1 MDPLLF
7 DSATRLAAK
16 IRAGEVSSE
25 RAVGVHI
32 EHARRTHARIH
43 AIVADRFD
51 AAMNEA
57 RKADAR
63 MAREGRDGLPPLFG
77 VPCSVK
83 ECFAFEGMPQ
93 SAGLVARRHFRA
105 ASDAPTVARLR
116 AAGAIPMGVTNTSE
130 LCMWMETSN
139 RLYGTT
145 NNPYDATRTAGGS
158 SGGEGAL
165 VGAGAAP
172 FGLGSDIGGSIRMPA
187 FFNGVFGH
195 KPTPGLV
202 PNGGQFPSAHGEGQR
217 LLCTGPLA
225 RRGEDLWPILDILA
239 GPGTL
244 TGHPSDVD
252 LRGLVVL
259 DVSNNGRLRVSDEL
273 RTAQA
278 RAARALG
285 RRGAKVR
292 AWSSPLLRHSIEIWA
307 VLMSDAGGPT
317 FAEIMGE
324 GREVPAAR
332 ELGRWALGR
341 SEHTFAAIALALLEK
356 VPALKGE
363 KAREFGAMAAE
374 LRREIEDALGERGV
388 LLFPPY
394 PRTAPRHNTPLL
406 FPIQWM
412 YTAIFNA
419 LELPATAVPLG
430 LGEEGLPLGVQVVS
444 APRKDA
450 VTIAVARALE
460 EEFGGWVMPS

>member
-139 RLYGTT
+139 RL
-145 NNPYDATRTAGGS
+145 
-158 SGGEGAL
+158 
-165 VGAGAAP
+165 
-172 FGLGSDIGGSIRMPA
+172 
-187 FFNGVFGH
+187 
-195 KPTPGLV
+195 
-202 PNGGQFPSAHGEGQR
+202 
-217 LLCTGPLA
+217 
-225 RRGEDLWPILDILA
+225 
-239 GPGTL
+239 
-244 TGHPSDVD
+244 
-252 LRGLVVL
+252 
-259 DVSNNGRLRVSDEL
+259 
-273 RTAQA
+273 
-278 RAARALG
+278 
-285 RRGAKVR
+285 
-292 AWSSPLLRHSIEIWA
+292 
-307 VLMSDAGGPT
+307 
-317 FAEIMGE
+317 
-324 GREVPAAR
+324 
-332 ELGRWALGR
+332 
-341 SEHTFAAIALALLEK
+341 
-356 VPALKGE
+356 
-363 KAREFGAMAAE
+363 
-374 LRREIEDALGERGV
+374 
-388 LLFPPY
+388 
-394 PRTAPRHNTPLL
+394 
-406 FPIQWM
+406 
-412 YTAIFNA
+412 
-419 LELPATAVPLG
+419 
-430 LGEEGLPLGVQVVS
+430 
-444 APRKDA
+444 
-450 VTIAVARALE
+450 
-460 EEFGGWVMPS
+460 